1 MTFFYQYYLL
11 PNLHFC
17 ICMHIFAFL
26 CIILHFYAYFG
37 CFCTIWAFKEDLTE
51 KLMKTKDIFGPSYLH
66 QKILMH
72 NFAFLCLLGY
82 FLHNLCIPFKKYIST
97 FWLLLKGTLWDFGT
111 LRSCRMCK
119 KKATHMPNYCFR
131 TTSISMLLFE
141 SILIHEMQRYQI
153 MFSRSRDI

>member
-1 MTFFYQYYLL
+1 MHILVVFAPFGHLRRIWQKSWWKQRTFFAHLTYTE
-11 PNLHFC
+11 
-17 ICMHIFAFL
+17 IF
-26 CIILHFYAYFG
+26 
-37 CFCTIWAFKEDLTE
+37 
-51 KLMKTKDIFGPSYLH
+51 
-66 QKILMH
+66 LMH